1 MKKPYQYDSNLN
13 NNLIEQDIR
22 ELFSLSFS
30 LFNIAE
36 GYKMIYKKDPNFT
49 IPRKLI
55 ALYYEKINPNYN
67 EMIYNF
73 KRKYIANESLV
84 EKNDTKEQRQGISL
98 VYDYIQEYDIN
109 TTPFDIF
116 VSTIVINNKLWQYRD
131 QKFVTDQT
139 EMKGRIEQLKKN
151 AKENHSLEDYKKARE
166 LEKDLNAITDKSKI
180 GGRFRSNDEE
190 VRMNGL
196 DIDVPSSIEATNFM
210 NSFIKPENKKIF
222 NDYFDNPDIFEYIN
236 YCIRIT
242 TSMIKN
248 QPFVDGNKRT
258 FRSLL
263 NLMFKIRNI
272 PPVYIKQSERN
283 EYKEALYQAM
293 KYEDYDKL
301 YGFYYFK
308 ICDSIYE
315 LDVAPYLNK
324 NVQKRKNTIYWCFF
338 ILMFYLV
345 IILFLYRLNNLLLIP
360 SSCLAF
366 VSLESLF
373 LCLYKPQI

>member
-324 NVQKRKNTIYWCFF
+324 NVQKRKNTI
-338 ILMFYLV
+338 
-345 IILFLYRLNNLLLIP
+345 
-360 SSCLAF
+360 
-366 VSLESLF
+366 
-373 LCLYKPQI
+373 